1 MQKPHGP
8 PDVFPGGKNK
18 ELPGL
23 NRMLIEDFV
32 DIFSVWEEAQPYLS
46 LMVDEQVKPL
56 VGFDPGKCWGCGLC
70 ANTCVPGAIE
80 MVSRNSEA
88 VRKNDDLNLMMSDE

>member
-46 LMVDEQVKPL
+46 LMS
-56 VGFDPGKCWGCGLC
+56 VGDVVY
-70 ANTCVPGAIE
+70 VPTP
-80 MVSRNSEA
+80 VSLEP
-88 VRKNDDLNLMMSDE
+88 